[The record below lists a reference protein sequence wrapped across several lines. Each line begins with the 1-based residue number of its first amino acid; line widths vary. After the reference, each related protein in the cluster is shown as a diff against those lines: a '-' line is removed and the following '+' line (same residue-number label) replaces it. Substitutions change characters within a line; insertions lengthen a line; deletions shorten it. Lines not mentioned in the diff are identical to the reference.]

1 MIITMGRYRLVR
13 YDKRNWQLQEFR
25 EPAEDKGG
33 RKAKDKSA
41 KWFGRDCYFQSL
53 AQALRWVYEHEVLDD
68 SGEYDLEGAIGRAE
82 QIADELAAN
91 MEVGE

>member
-1 MIITMGRYRLVR
+1 MIITMGRHRLAR
-13 YDKRNWQLQEFR
+13 YDKRNWQLEEFR
-25 EPAEDKGG
+25 SADENNGRTRSTEP
-33 RKAKDKSA
+33 

-68 SGEYDLEGAIGRAE
+68 PGEYDLEGAIGRAE